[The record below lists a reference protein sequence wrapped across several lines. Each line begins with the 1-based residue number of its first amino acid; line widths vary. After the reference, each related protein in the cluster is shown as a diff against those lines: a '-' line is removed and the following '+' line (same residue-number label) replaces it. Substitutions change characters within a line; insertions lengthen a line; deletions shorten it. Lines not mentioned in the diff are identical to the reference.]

1 MKHKEEFA
9 SLRAELSLVLKKYRE
24 LQLSVLSQEEKIQQL
39 LVEKQSLESELLQ
52 SREQVKTIK
61 LAQAIKGTD
70 DQSTHALKIQINRYL
85 REIDQC
91 LNLINKD

>member
-1 MKHKEEFA
+1 MNHKDGFA
-9 SLRAELSLVLKKYRE
+9 SIRAELSLVLKKYRE
-24 LQLSVLSQEEKIQQL
+24 LEHSVLKQEEKIQHL

-52 SREQVKTIK
+52 YKEQVKTIK
-61 LAQAIKGTD
+61 LAQAIKGAD

>member
-1 MKHKEEFA
+1 MNHKDEFA
-9 SLRAELSLVLKKYRE
+9 SLRAELSLVLKKYRD
-24 LQLSVLSQEEKIQQL
+24 LQQSVLSQEEKIQHL

-85 REIDQC
+85 RDIDQC

>member
-1 MKHKEEFA
+1 MNHKDEFA
-9 SLRAELSLVLKKYRE
+9 SLRAELSLVLKKYSG
-24 LQLSVLSQEEKIQQL
+24 LQQTVLSQEEKIQHL

>member
-1 MKHKEEFA
+1 MNHKEEFA

-24 LQLSVLSQEEKIQQL
+24 LQQSVLSQEEKIQQL